1 MSFAYPSN
9 LEKQVLT
16 DVNLSVPK
24 GSWVGLVGTSGSG
37 KSTIFNLLLRLYQWQ
52 EGEIAIDGCSL
63 SVISP
68 RALRNSITLVSQEA
82 FMFPGTVR
90 DNLQFASASASDEE
104 MWRALASVG
113 LRKKVESLLKG
124 LDSEIGEEGS
134 LFSGGEIQRLSLAQG
149 LLRGSEILLL
159 DEVTANVDSE
169 NEKEIINQ
177 LANLVKEQG
186 VTVISISHK
195 ASFNEF
201 ADHVY
206 TLKDGVIICSQ

>member
-1 MSFAYPSN
+1 
-9 LEKQVLT
+9 
-16 DVNLSVPK
+16 
-24 GSWVGLVGTSGSG
+24 
-37 KSTIFNLLLRLYQWQ
+37 
-52 EGEIAIDGCSL
+52 
-63 SVISP
+63 
-68 RALRNSITLVSQEA
+68 
-82 FMFPGTVR
+82 
-90 DNLQFASASASDEE
+90 
-104 MWRALASVG
+104 MWRALDSVG
-113 LRKKVESLLKG
+113 LREKVESLPKK
-124 LDSEIGEEGS
+124 LDSEIGEEGV